1 MKGAWKLKGAWKV
14 DGFYKADASKVLN
27 ELSELGNEYS
37 LSDVVE
43 KAKDKNSEMHSIFE
57 WDDSVAGEEYR
68 KIQAGKMVRNLVIV
82 RNDETEER
90 TNVRYF
96 VSTGKR
102 DSTYTPTRL
111 VIRNQDAYEKLL
123 ERAYAELRAF
133 KEKYSTLSELE
144 EILALID

>member
-1 MKGAWKLKGAWKV
+1 MKGAWKV
-14 DGFYKADASKVLN
+14 DGFYKANASKVLD
-27 ELSELGNEYS
+27 ELSELGDEYS
-37 LSDVVE
+37 LSDVVK
-43 KAKDKNSEMHSIFE
+43 KAKDENSEMHSIFE
-57 WDDSVAGEEYR
+57 WDDSIAGEEYR

-82 RNDETEER
+82 RNDETEEK

-111 VIRNQDAYEKLL
+111 VIRNQDAYEQLL

>member
-1 MKGAWKLKGAWKV
+1 MKGAWKV
-14 DGFYKADASKVLN
+14 EGFYKADASKVLD
-27 ELSELGNEYS
+27 ELSELGDEYS

-43 KAKDKNSEMHSIFE
+43 KAKDENSEMHSIFE

-82 RNDETEER
+82 RNDETEEK

-111 VIRNQDAYEKLL
+111 VIRNQDAYEQLL

>member
-1 MKGAWKLKGAWKV
+1 MKGAWKV
-14 DGFYKADASKVLN
+14 DGFYKADASKVLD
-27 ELSELGNEYS
+27 ELSELGDEYS

-82 RNDETEER
+82 RNDETEEK

-111 VIRNQDAYEKLL
+111 VIRNQDAYEELL

-133 KEKYSTLSELE
+133 KEKYSTLSELD

>member
-1 MKGAWKLKGAWKV
+1 MKGAWKIE
-14 DGFYKADASKVLN
+14 GFYNADASKVLD
-27 ELSELGNEYS
+27 ELSELGDEYS

-43 KAKDKNSEMHSIFE
+43 KAKDENSEMHSIFE

-82 RNDETEER
+82 RNDETEEK

-111 VIRNQDAYEKLL
+111 VIRNQDAYEELL

>member
-1 MKGAWKLKGAWKV
+1 MKGAWKV
-14 DGFYKADASKVLN
+14 DGFYKADASNVLN
-27 ELSELGNEYS
+27 ELSELGHEYS

-82 RNDETEER
+82 RNDETEEK

-111 VIRNQDAYEKLL
+111 VVRNQDAYEQLL

-133 KEKYSTLSELE
+133 KEKYSTLSELD

>member
-1 MKGAWKLKGAWKV
+1 MKGAWKV
-14 DGFYKADASKVLN
+14 DGFYKADASKVLD
-27 ELSELGNEYS
+27 ELSELGDEYS
-37 LSDVVE
+37 LSDVVK

-82 RNDETEER
+82 RNDETEEK

-96 VSTGKR
+96 VSTGKK

-111 VIRNQDAYEKLL
+111 VIRNQDAYEQLL

-133 KEKYSTLSELE
+133 KEKYSTLSELD

>member
-1 MKGAWKLKGAWKV
+1 MKGAWKV
-14 DGFYKADASKVLN
+14 DGFYKANASKVLE
-27 ELSELGNEYS
+27 ELTELGDEYS

-82 RNDETEER
+82 RNDETEEK

-111 VIRNQDAYEKLL
+111 VVRNQDAYEQLL

>member
-1 MKGAWKLKGAWKV
+1 MKGAWKV
-14 DGFYKADASKVLN
+14 DGFYKADASKVLD
-27 ELSELGNEYS
+27 ELSELGDEYS

-43 KAKDKNSEMHSIFE
+43 KAKNENSEMHSIFE

-68 KIQAGKMVRNLVIV
+68 NIQAGKMVRNLVIV
-82 RNDETEER
+82 RNDETEEK

-111 VIRNQDAYEKLL
+111 VVRNQDAYEQLL

>member
-1 MKGAWKLKGAWKV
+1 MKLKGAWKV

-27 ELSELGNEYS
+27 ELSELGDEYS

-82 RNDETEER
+82 RNDETEEK

-111 VIRNQDAYEKLL
+111 VIRNQDAYEQLL

-144 EILALID
+144 EILSLID

>member
-1 MKGAWKLKGAWKV
+1 MKGAWKV
-14 DGFYKADASKVLN
+14 DGFYKADASKVLD
-27 ELSELGNEYS
+27 ELSELGDEYS
-37 LSDVVE
+37 LSDVVN

-82 RNDETEER
+82 RNDETEEK

-111 VIRNQDAYEKLL
+111 VIRNQDAYEQLL

>member
-1 MKGAWKLKGAWKV
+1 MKGAWKV

-27 ELSELGNEYS
+27 ELSELGDEYS
-37 LSDVVE
+37 LADVVE

-82 RNDETEER
+82 RNDETEEK

-111 VIRNQDAYEKLL
+111 VIRNQDAYEQLL

-133 KEKYSTLSELE
+133 KEKYYTLSELE

>member
-1 MKGAWKLKGAWKV
+1 MKGAWKIE
-14 DGFYKADASKVLN
+14 GFYNADASKVLD
-27 ELSELGNEYS
+27 ELSELGDEYS

-43 KAKDKNSEMHSIFE
+43 KAKDENSEMHSIFE

-82 RNDETEER
+82 RNDETEEK

-111 VIRNQDAYEKLL
+111 VIRNQDAYEELL
-123 ERAYAELRAF
+123 KRALAELRAF

>member
-1 MKGAWKLKGAWKV
+1 MILKGAWKV
-14 DGFYKADASKVLN
+14 DGFYKADASKVLD
-27 ELSELGNEYS
+27 ELSELGDEYS

-57 WDDSVAGEEYR
+57 WDDSVAGNKYR
-68 KIQAGKMVRNLVIV
+68 EIQAGTMVRNLVIV
-82 RNDETEER
+82 RNDETEEK
-90 TNVRYF
+90 TNIRCF

-102 DSTYTPTRL
+102 DHTFTPTRL
-111 VIRNQDAYEKLL
+111 IVRNKSAYEELL

>member
-1 MKGAWKLKGAWKV
+1 MLKAAWKV

-27 ELSELGNEYS
+27 ELSELGDEYS

-57 WDDSVAGEEYR
+57 WDNSVAGNKYR
-68 KIQAGKMVRNLVIV
+68 EIQAGTMVRNLVIV
-82 RNDETEER
+82 RHDETEEK

-111 VIRNQDAYEKLL
+111 VIRNQDAYEQLL
-123 ERAYAELRAF
+123 ERAYAELRTF
-133 KEKYSTLSELE
+133 KEKYSTLSELD

>member
-1 MKGAWKLKGAWKV
+1 MKGAWKV
-14 DGFYKADASKVLN
+14 DGFYKADASKVLD
-27 ELSELGNEYS
+27 ELSELGDEYS

-43 KAKDKNSEMHSIFE
+43 KAKDENSEMHSIFE

-68 KIQAGKMVRNLVIV
+68 KIQAGRMVRNLVIV
-82 RNDETEER
+82 RNDETEEK

-111 VIRNQDAYEKLL
+111 VIRNQDAYEQLL

>member
-1 MKGAWKLKGAWKV
+1 MKGAWKV
-14 DGFYKADASKVLN
+14 DGFYKADATKVLD
-27 ELSELGNEYS
+27 ELSELGDEYS
-37 LSDVVE
+37 LADVVE

-82 RNDETEER
+82 RNDETEEK

-111 VIRNQDAYEKLL
+111 VIRNQDAYKQLL

>member
-1 MKGAWKLKGAWKV
+1 MKGAWKV
-14 DGFYKADASKVLN
+14 DGFYKADASKVLD
-27 ELSELGNEYS
+27 ELSELGDEYS
-37 LSDVVE
+37 LSDVVK
-43 KAKDKNSEMHSIFE
+43 KAKDENSEMHSIFE

-82 RNDETEER
+82 RNDETEEK

-111 VIRNQDAYEKLL
+111 VIRNQDAYEQLL

>member
-1 MKGAWKLKGAWKV
+1 MKGAWKIE
-14 DGFYKADASKVLN
+14 GFYNADASKVLD
-27 ELSELGNEYS
+27 ELSELGDEYS

-43 KAKDKNSEMHSIFE
+43 KAKDENSEMHSIFE

-82 RNDETEER
+82 RNDETEEK
-90 TNVRYF
+90 TNVRYI

-102 DSTYTPTRL
+102 DGTYTYTSL
-111 VIRNQDAYEKLL
+111 IVRNQDAYEELL
-123 ERAYAELRAF
+123 KRALAELRAF

>member
-1 MKGAWKLKGAWKV
+1 MKGAWKV
-14 DGFYKADASKVLN
+14 EGFYKADASKVLD
-27 ELSELGNEYS
+27 ELSELGDEYS
-37 LSDVVE
+37 LADVVE

-82 RNDETEER
+82 RNDETEEK

-111 VIRNQDAYEKLL
+111 VVRNQDAYEQLL

>member
-1 MKGAWKLKGAWKV
+1 MKGAWKV
-14 DGFYKADASKVLN
+14 DGFYKADASKELD
-27 ELSELGNEYS
+27 ELSELGDEYS

-82 RNDETEER
+82 RNDETEEK

-111 VIRNQDAYEKLL
+111 VIRNQDAYEELL

-133 KEKYSTLSELE
+133 KEKYSTLSELD

>member
-1 MKGAWKLKGAWKV
+1 MKLKGAWKV

-27 ELSELGNEYS
+27 ELSELGDEYS

-57 WDDSVAGEEYR
+57 WDDSVAGEAYR

-82 RNDETEER
+82 RNDETEEK

-111 VIRNQDAYEKLL
+111 VIRNQDAYEQLL

-144 EILALID
+144 EILSLID

>member
-1 MKGAWKLKGAWKV
+1 MKGAWKV
-14 DGFYKADASKVLN
+14 DGFYKADASKVLD
-27 ELSELGNEYS
+27 ELSELGDEYS
-37 LSDVVE
+37 LSDVVK
-43 KAKDKNSEMHSIFE
+43 KAKDENSEMHSIFE

-82 RNDETEER
+82 RNDETEEK

-111 VIRNQDAYEKLL
+111 VIRNQDAYEQLL

-144 EILALID
+144 EILSLID

>member
-1 MKGAWKLKGAWKV
+1 MILKGAWKV
-14 DGFYKADASKVLN
+14 DGFYKANASKVLD

-37 LSDVVE
+37 LSDVVK
-43 KAKDKNSEMHSIFE
+43 KAKDENSEMHSIFE
-57 WDDSVAGEEYR
+57 WDDSIAGEEYR

-82 RNDETEER
+82 RNDETEEK

-111 VIRNQDAYEKLL
+111 IIRNQDAYEKLL

-133 KEKYSTLSELE
+133 KEKYSTLSEFD

>member
-1 MKGAWKLKGAWKV
+1 MKGAWKIE
-14 DGFYKADASKVLN
+14 GFYNADASKVLA
-27 ELSELGNEYS
+27 ELSELGDEYS

-43 KAKDKNSEMHSIFE
+43 KAKDENSEMHSIFE

-68 KIQAGKMVRNLVIV
+68 KIQAAKMVRNLVIV
-82 RNDETEER
+82 RNDETEEK

-111 VIRNQDAYEKLL
+111 VIRNQDAYEELL
-123 ERAYAELRAF
+123 KRALAELRAF

>member
-1 MKGAWKLKGAWKV
+1 MILKGAWKV
-14 DGFYKADASKVLN
+14 EGFYKADASKVLD
-27 ELSELGNEYS
+27 ELSELGGEYS
-37 LSDVVE
+37 LADVVE

-82 RNDETEER
+82 RNDETEEK

-111 VIRNQDAYEKLL
+111 VVRNQDAYEQLL

>member
-1 MKGAWKLKGAWKV
+1 MKGTWKV
-14 DGFYKADASKVLN
+14 DGFYKADASKVLD
-27 ELSELGNEYS
+27 ELSELGDEYS
-37 LSDVVE
+37 LSDVVK
-43 KAKDKNSEMHSIFE
+43 KAKDENSEMHSIFE

-82 RNDETEER
+82 RSDETEEK

-111 VIRNQDAYEKLL
+111 VIRNQDAYEQLL

>member
-1 MKGAWKLKGAWKV
+1 MKGAWKIE
-14 DGFYKADASKVLN
+14 GFYNADASKVLD
-27 ELSELGNEYS
+27 ELSELGDEYS

-43 KAKDKNSEMHSIFE
+43 KAKDENSEMHSIFE

-82 RNDETEER
+82 RNDETEEK
-90 TNVRYF
+90 TNVRYI

-102 DSTYTPTRL
+102 DGTYTYTRL
-111 VIRNQDAYEKLL
+111 IVRNQDAYEELL
-123 ERAYAELRAF
+123 KRALAELRAF

>member
-1 MKGAWKLKGAWKV
+1 MTLKGAWKV
-14 DGFYKADASKVLN
+14 DGFYKADASKVLD
-27 ELSELGNEYS
+27 ELSELGDEYS

-82 RNDETEER
+82 RNDETEEK

-102 DSTYTPTRL
+102 DSTFPVETI
-111 VIRNQDAYEKLL
+111 V
-123 ERAYAELRAF
+123 ELINNCGAF
-133 KEKYSTLSELE
+133 LGIGSRRGEGYGRYHVENVE
-144 EILALID
+144 

>member
-1 MKGAWKLKGAWKV
+1 MKGAWKIE
-14 DGFYKADASKVLN
+14 GFYNADASKVLD
-27 ELSELGNEYS
+27 ELSELGDEYS

-57 WDDSVAGEEYR
+57 WDDSVAGVEYR

-82 RNDETEER
+82 RNDETEEK

-111 VIRNQDAYEKLL
+111 VIRNQDAYEELL
-123 ERAYAELRAF
+123 KRALAELRAF
-133 KEKYSTLSELE
+133 KEKYSTLAELE

>member
-1 MKGAWKLKGAWKV
+1 MILKGAWKV
-14 DGFYKADASKVLN
+14 DGFYKANASKVLD
-27 ELSELGNEYS
+27 ELSELGDEYS
-37 LSDVVE
+37 LSDVVK
-43 KAKDKNSEMHSIFE
+43 KAKDENSEMHSIFE
-57 WDDSVAGEEYR
+57 WDDSIAGEEYR

-82 RNDETEER
+82 RNDETEEK

-111 VIRNQDAYEKLL
+111 VIRNQDAYEQLL

>member
-1 MKGAWKLKGAWKV
+1 MKGAWKV
-14 DGFYKADASKVLN
+14 DGFYKADATKVLD
-27 ELSELGNEYS
+27 ELSELGDEYS
-37 LSDVVE
+37 LADVVE

-68 KIQAGKMVRNLVIV
+68 KIQAGKMVRDLVIV
-82 RNDETEER
+82 RNDETEEK

-111 VIRNQDAYEKLL
+111 VIRNQDAYKQLL

>member
-1 MKGAWKLKGAWKV
+1 MKGAWKIE
-14 DGFYKADASKVLN
+14 GFYNADASMVLD
-27 ELSELGNEYS
+27 ELSELGDEYS

-43 KAKDKNSEMHSIFE
+43 KAKDENSEMHSIFE
-57 WDDSVAGEEYR
+57 WDDSIAGEEYR
-68 KIQAGKMVRNLVIV
+68 KIQAGRMVRNLVIV
-82 RNDETEER
+82 RNDETEEK

-111 VIRNQDAYEKLL
+111 VIRNQDAYEQLL

>member
-1 MKGAWKLKGAWKV
+1 MKGTWKV
-14 DGFYKADASKVLN
+14 DGFYKADASKVLD
-27 ELSELGNEYS
+27 ELSELGDEYS

-82 RNDETEER
+82 RNDETEEK

-111 VIRNQDAYEKLL
+111 VIRNQDAYEQLL

-133 KEKYSTLSELE
+133 KGKYSILSELE

>member
-1 MKGAWKLKGAWKV
+1 MKGAWKV
-14 DGFYKADASKVLN
+14 DGFYKANASKVLD
-27 ELSELGNEYS
+27 ELSELGDEYS
-37 LSDVVE
+37 LSDVVK
-43 KAKDKNSEMHSIFE
+43 KAKDENSEMHSIFE
-57 WDDSVAGEEYR
+57 WDDSIAGEEYR

-82 RNDETEER
+82 RNDETEEK

-111 VIRNQDAYEKLL
+111 IIRNQDAYEKLL

-133 KEKYSTLSELE
+133 KEKYSTLSEFD

>member
-1 MKGAWKLKGAWKV
+1 MKLKGAWKV
-14 DGFYKADASKVLN
+14 DGFYKADASKVLD
-27 ELSELGNEYS
+27 ELSELGDEYS

-43 KAKDKNSEMHSIFE
+43 KAKNKNSEMHSIFE

-82 RNDETEER
+82 RNDETEEK

-102 DSTYTPTRL
+102 DSTYIPTRL
-111 VIRNQDAYEKLL
+111 VIRNQDAYEQLL
-123 ERAYAELRAF
+123 ERAYSELRAF
-133 KEKYSTLSELE
+133 KEKYSTLSELD

>member
-1 MKGAWKLKGAWKV
+1 MKGAWKIE
-14 DGFYKADASKVLN
+14 GFYNADASKVLD
-27 ELSELGNEYS
+27 ELSELGDEYS

-43 KAKDKNSEMHSIFE
+43 KARDENSEMHSIFE

-82 RNDETEER
+82 RNDETEEK
-90 TNVRYF
+90 TNVRYI

-102 DSTYTPTRL
+102 DGTYTYTRL
-111 VIRNQDAYEKLL
+111 IVRNQDAYEELL
-123 ERAYAELRAF
+123 KRALAELRAF

>member
-1 MKGAWKLKGAWKV
+1 MKGAWKV
-14 DGFYKADASKVLN
+14 EGFYKADASKVLD
-27 ELSELGNEYS
+27 ELSELGDEYS

-82 RNDETEER
+82 RNDETEEK

-111 VIRNQDAYEKLL
+111 VIRNQDAYEQLL